1 MNKLWYKKQAGLW
14 NEALP
19 IGNGHTGVMIYGGR
33 KNETLC
39 FNDVTLW
46 SGYPQDQNNPKSL
59 ERLEKV
65 LKKELTF
72 YEKEFILPHRQF
84 HIVLSEG
91 CRKKACKYVCRRS
104 NTLRCLK

>member
-46 SGYPQDQNNPKSL
+46 SGYPQDQNNPKRL

-65 LKKELTF
+65 R
-72 YEKEFILPHRQF
+72 EFIFAGKQDEAHY
-84 HIVLSEG
+84 IVENEMDGGYSVAYMPLG
-91 CRKKACKYVCRRS
+91 G
-104 NTLRCLK
+104 L